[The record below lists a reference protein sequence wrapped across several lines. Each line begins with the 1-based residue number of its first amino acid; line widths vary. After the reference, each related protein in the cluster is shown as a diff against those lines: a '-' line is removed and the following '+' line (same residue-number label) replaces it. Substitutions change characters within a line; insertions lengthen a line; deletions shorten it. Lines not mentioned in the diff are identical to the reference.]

1 MYLCVN
7 IYTLKFGPVWVKDLW
22 QSTWCKKRRNVQPS
36 HEQNEKLDHHQNL
49 AHLWSPV
56 DAPPSSKK
64 GRDNKSLHLRTK
76 YGIHSLF
83 ILMQIIDHITTIP
96 FFFYP
101 LWTIVSFNQ
110 MERALLKLLRKSSR
124 KTNISGSLK
133 GISCD
138 KKFIAGL
145 ILVSL

>member
-76 YGIHSLF
+76 YDIHSLF
-83 ILMQIIDHITTIP
+83 ILMQIIDHITTIS

-110 MERALLKLLRKSSR
+110 QYTNGKGSIKLKLFTKI
-124 KTNISGSLK
+124 ISKNKYFRLFK
-133 GISCD
+133 RY
-138 KKFIAGL
+138 F
-145 ILVSL
+145 VW